1 MRAAL
6 LLLFVLAAP
15 LCAQR
20 SYESAFGENTLSKC
34 DLIVH
39 AIAAAKRSKA
49 PGAISVQ
56 LTVQEV
62 LHGEEKSSEI
72 TLIYSDATLL
82 KEGESVEGLFALK
95 ALAESGYA
103 CVGRPVPMPSGD
115 AEARAKVSVCKEFL
129 ALEKMEEG
137 EARTDAFE
145 DLLAADLAEG
155 GYPGQN
161 AAVELLLWVS
171 RKPGQ
176 VSRGRYDRFKGIL
189 AENKSRLDKRAQKD
203 VELALQ
209 GMVELQLKD
218 ASFRSIR
225 RGKTKQARVEGG
237 NELAA
242 YFKDYPRAFGTD
254 DAALADALAK
264 ECKDGETA
272 KENLSDLAEA
282 IRREIKARKIEE
294 EGKRTEGDERVRHAE
309 GK

>member
-1 MRAAL
+1 MRAVL
-6 LLLFVLAAP
+6 LLCLVLAAP
-15 LCAQR
+15 LCAER
-20 SYESAFGENTLSKC
+20 TYESAFGENTLAKC

-62 LHGEEKSSEI
+62 LHGEEKSTEI
-72 TLIYSDATLL
+72 TLIYSDTTLL
-82 KEGESVEGLFALK
+82 KENESVEALFALK
-95 ALAESGYA
+95 AMADNGYS

-137 EARTDAFE
+137 EARTEAFE
-145 DLLAADLAEG
+145 NLLAADLIEG

-176 VSRGRYDRFKGIL
+176 VSKARYDRFKGIL
-189 AENKSRLDKRAQKD
+189 AENKNHLDARAQKD

-218 ASFRSIR
+218 AAFRAIR
-225 RGKTKQARVEGG
+225 RGKNKQARVDGG

-242 YFKDYPRAFGTD
+242 FFKDYPRAFSAD
-254 DAALADALAK
+254 DAALCDALAK
-264 ECKDGETA
+264 DCQDGDTA
-272 KENLSDLAEA
+272 RDNLSDMAEA
-282 IRREIKARKIEE
+282 IRREIKARKLEE
-294 EGKRTEGDERVRHAE
+294 EGKRTPGDERVKHAE

>member
-1 MRAAL
+1 MRSVL
-6 LLLFVLAAP
+6 LLLVILAAP
-15 LCAQR
+15 LCAER
-20 SYESAFGENTLSKC
+20 SYESAFGENTLAKC

-39 AIAAAKRSKA
+39 AIAAAKRVKI
-49 PGAISVQ
+49 GAAVSVQ

-72 TLIYSDATLL
+72 TLIYSDSTLL

-95 ALAESGYA
+95 TLADAGYS
-103 CVGRPVPMPSGD
+103 CIGRPIPMPSGD
-115 AEARAKVSVCKEFL
+115 AEARTKVAVCKRFL
-129 ALEKMEEG
+129 ALEEMEEG

-145 DLLAADLAEG
+145 NLLASQIAQG

-176 VSRGRYDRFKGIL
+176 VSKARYDRFKGVL
-189 AENKSRLDKRAQKD
+189 AESKSILDKRAQKD

-225 RGKTKQARVEGG
+225 RGKTKQERMEGG
-237 NELAA
+237 KELAG
-242 YFKDYPRAFGTD
+242 YFEDYPRAFGTD
-254 DAALADALAK
+254 DASLADALAK
-264 ECKDGETA
+264 ECKDGDTA
-272 KENLSDLAEA
+272 RDNLSTLAES

-309 GK
+309 DK